1 MEFLEY
7 FLKSKID
14 NTKHTCHKY
23 IEYYYDNVFSNI
35 DREKQYNILEI
46 GVRDGSSINIW
57 RGWFTN
63 SKMYGIDI
71 SPNPT
76 PYFANFHFAQRN
88 AYSEEALN
96 LFEDNFFDFI
106 IDDGP
111 HTVESQQYSI
121 NNWLKKI
128 KSGGKLIIEDIGCK
142 DDNNNPYTVS
152 ESLNILLKIMR
163 TKTDSYIV
171 FDLRENGQY
180 DSIILEI
187 TKK

>member
-23 IEYYYDNVFSNI
+23 IEYYYDGVFSNI
-35 DREKQYNILEI
+35 DKEKQYNILEI
-46 GVRDGSSINIW
+46 GVRDGSSISMW
-57 RGWFTN
+57 KGWFTN
-63 SKMYGIDI
+63 SKIYGIDVT
-71 SPNPT
+71 PNSV
-76 PYFANFHFAQRN
+76 PYFFFIQGN
-88 AYSEEALN
+88 AYLEEAIN
-96 LFEDNFFDFI
+96 LFENDFFDFI

-128 KSGGKLIIEDIGCK
+128 KPGGKLIIEDIGCA
-142 DDNNNPYTVS
+142 DDIPNPPLSSDWVLEQLVNVIPSNTGY
-152 ESLNILLKIMR
+152 EI
-163 TKTDSYIV
+163 
-171 FDLRENGQY
+171 FDLREKGQY